1 MALLGNYLLFMA
13 KCATL
18 LGLLF
23 IFIAA
28 IIATASKTKTK
39 KKIKISAR
47 SLNEHYQGLKQVI
60 FELTQDKKSHKAQK
74 KEQKILEKKHAKLN
88 KPRLFI
94 INFKGDVQAHAAS
107 ALTEQINTILLSH
120 QPDDEVLLRLESPGG
135 VVPGYGLAAAQL
147 TRLRDKNIPLTIAI
161 DKVAASGGYLMASV
175 ANQVIAAPLA
185 IIGSIGVIAQLPN
198 FHRLLEK
205 NHIEYEQVMAGKHKR
220 TLTIFGQ
227 NTQQGREK
235 LQSEVD
241 ETLVLFKSHIQK
253 FRPQVII
260 DNVATGEHW
269 YGSQALD
276 LKLIDAIQT
285 SDDFILSNLDEKQL
299 IQIEC
304 HEKQSKID
312 KLMKASYSAYQKMVL
327 PKGGDFFHH

>member
-28 IIATASKTKTK
+28 IIATASKAKTK

-74 KEQKILEKKHAKLN
+74 KEQKTLEKKHAKHN

-107 ALTEQINTILLSH
+107 ALNEQINTILLSH

-205 NHIEYEQVMAGKHKR
+205 NHIDYEQVMAGKHKR